1 VRYSDTRSVFCSSR
15 GFIFML
21 CCQPILERTPMTEE
35 CWGFAYVR
43 YSICL
48 VAGVLGFALAAGV
61 SGEQRQQKPAAAD
74 RSEQMPAA
82 SSPVADEIDHD
93 IGEMLGA
100 FQVGNVEAMHKYYA
114 DNVTFVSSAYE
125 PPVVGWQNY
134 AAVYERERAAFQGM
148 QLIRR
153 NTFIFNHGDVAWASY
168 QWDFESA
175 LNGKP
180 FSVLGQT
187 TLILAKLGE
196 NWLIVHNHTSE
207 IRPAGKPAQAQP
219 RPQAPAQDSP

>member
-1 VRYSDTRSVFCSSR
+1 MTQERS
-15 GFIFML
+15 
-21 CCQPILERTPMTEE
+21 
-35 CWGFAYVR
+35 GFAYVR
-43 YSICL
+43 YWICIL
-48 VAGVLGFALAAGV
+48 AGVLGFALAPGV
-61 SGEQRQQKPAAAD
+61 PGKQKQQKPTAAD
-74 RSEQMPAA
+74 HSEQMPAA
-82 SSPVADEIDHD
+82 PAPVADEIDHD

-114 DNVTFVSSAYE
+114 DNVTFVSSADE
-125 PPVVGWQNY
+125 PPVVGWRNY
-134 AAVYERERAAFQGM
+134 AAVYERERAAFEGM

-153 NTFIFNHGDVAWASY
+153 NTFIFNRGDVAWASY

-180 FSVLGQT
+180 FSVRGQT

-207 IRPAGKPAQAQP
+207 IRPESKPTQAQP
-219 RPQAPAQDSP
+219 RPSAQNSP

>member
-1 VRYSDTRSVFCSSR
+1 LDFCSST

-21 CCQPILERTPMTEE
+21 CCQTILEGTPMREE
-35 CWGFAYVR
+35 RWESAYVR
-43 YSICL
+43 YCVCF
-48 VAGVLGFALAAGV
+48 VAGVLSFALGSGV
-61 SGEQRQQKPAAAD
+61 SGEQKKQKPAAAD
-74 RSEQMPAA
+74 RSDELPAMPV
-82 SSPVADEIDHD
+82 PVADEIDHD

-114 DNVTFVSSAYE
+114 ENVTFVSSAYE

-134 AAVYERERAAFQGM
+134 VAVYERERAAFQGM

-153 NTFIFNHGDVAWASY
+153 NTYIFNHGDVAWASY

-180 FSVLGQT
+180 FSVRGQT
-187 TLILAKLGE
+187 TLILTKLGE

-207 IRPAGKPAQAQP
+207 IRPAAQPTQAQQ
-219 RPQAPAQDSP
+219 RP